1 MIIVTESLDLDFE
14 VVFEKIQDCQ
24 IGTDLEVQ
32 RDEWRKGH
40 FIPEDYISTGYIK
53 YDDLHQTQLRYIRIR
68 VRKILEK

>member
-1 MIIVTESLDLDFE
+1 MIIVTESPDLEFE

-40 FIPEDYISTGYIK
+40 FIPEDYISTGYIIE
-53 YDDLHQTQLRYIRIR
+53 DLHQTQLRYIRIR